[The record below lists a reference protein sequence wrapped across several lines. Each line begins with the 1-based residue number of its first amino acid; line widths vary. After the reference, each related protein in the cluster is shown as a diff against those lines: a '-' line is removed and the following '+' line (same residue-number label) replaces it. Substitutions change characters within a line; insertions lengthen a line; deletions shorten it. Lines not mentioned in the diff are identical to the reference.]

1 MTTRRAGSP
10 ALLVALAAGFLAGS
24 PARAADEM
32 HVLVKNGKSRAVVI
46 ELHGQTKVWPG
57 GDQLYLFE
65 AGERKSFPI
74 DCREGEKIC
83 YGAWL
88 YGDDRVSWGV
98 GPENDRDCDDCCFT
112 CVDDSTHV
120 LDLKP

>member
-1 MTTRRAGSP
+1 MSGRRAAALLA
-10 ALLVALAAGFLAGS
+10 ALLVSAAPAL
-24 PARAADEM
+24 AADEM
-32 HVLVKNGKSRAVVI
+32 HVLVKNGIGRAVVV
-46 ELHGQTKVWPG
+46 ELHGETGVWPG
-57 GDQLYLFE
+57 GDQLYMFD

-98 GPENDRDCDDCCFT
+98 GPENDRDCADCCFT
-112 CVDDSTHV
+112 CVSSTIHV
-120 LDLKP
+120 LELKP